1 MSVRRGM
8 SCVMKLLGLLVG
20 LGAALYALAAV
31 TATADSSVQ
40 VLMLV
45 IAGGS
50 IVIAL
55 VGGAIYGLGRLLGG
69 GNTPAPS
76 ALSPEQ
82 QQLRDFQDYL
92 DGLGKDN

>member
-1 MSVRRGM
+1 MSLGRGV

-20 LGAALYALAAV
+20 LGGGLYALAAV

-50 IVIAL
+50 VVIAL
-55 VGGAIYGLGRLLGG
+55 LGGAIYGLGRLLGG
-69 GNTPAPS
+69 GKAPAPS

-82 QQLRDFQDYL
+82 QQLRDSQDYL
-92 DGLGKDN
+92 NGLGKDN